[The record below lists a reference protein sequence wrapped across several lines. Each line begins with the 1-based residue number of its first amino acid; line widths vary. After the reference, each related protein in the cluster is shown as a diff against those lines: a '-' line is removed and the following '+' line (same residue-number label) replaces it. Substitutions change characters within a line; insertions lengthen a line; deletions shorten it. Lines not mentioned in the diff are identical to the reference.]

1 MNRPS
6 FQFYPGDWSSN
17 PNLKRCTFAERGIW
31 LEVMCLMHDQA
42 EYGVLRW
49 PLKEIAQAVGC
60 RATDLQG
67 LARKGVLKGSDEY
80 LSDPYIYTPRSGR
93 RDGAPVTLIAAQ
105 RGPVWYS
112 SRMVRDEHIRITRG
126 FSGGDPDAPKG
137 TSKPT
142 PKGGI
147 GEALGAPFG
156 PRVPSSSSSPSGGVP
171 ISDDIGGAH
180 AKPDRKRA
188 TRNAGITFLEYL
200 AERDE
205 SGVDHLPSDSAP
217 VRYAAKI
224 GLPEDYFELAWT
236 AFAVRYSADENYR
249 TKRYKDWP
257 AAFLN
262 ALKGNWFK
270 LWYVGDG
277 GAYLLTTAGKQA
289 ASERAVQAQR
299 PQQGEHE

>member
-31 LEVMCLMHDQA
+31 LEVMCLMHDQPD
-42 EYGVLRW
+42 YGVLHW

-60 RATDLQG
+60 RAVDLLS

-80 LSDPYIYTPRSGR
+80 LNAPYIYTPRSGR

-105 RGPVWYS
+105 RGPLWYS

-137 TSKPT
+137 TSRPT

-147 GEALGAPFG
+147 GEVFGAPFG
-156 PRVPSSSSSPSGGVP
+156 PRVPSSSSSPSGSEP
-171 ISDDIGGAH
+171 ISGDIGGAH
-180 AKPDRKRA
+180 AEPNRKRA
-188 TRNAGITFLEYL
+188 TRNAGITFREYL
-200 AERDE
+200 AECNE
-205 SGVDHLPSDSAP
+205 SGADHLPSDSAP
-217 VRYAAKI
+217 VRYAERI
-224 GLPEDYFELAWT
+224 GLPGEYLELAWI
-236 AFAVRYSADENYR
+236 AFATRYASGEKQR

-257 AAFLN
+257 AVFLN
-262 ALKGNWFK
+262 ALKDNWFK
-270 LWYVGDG
+270 LWYADND

-289 ASERAVQAQR
+289 ASERAAQAQR
-299 PQQGEHE
+299 PQRGEHE